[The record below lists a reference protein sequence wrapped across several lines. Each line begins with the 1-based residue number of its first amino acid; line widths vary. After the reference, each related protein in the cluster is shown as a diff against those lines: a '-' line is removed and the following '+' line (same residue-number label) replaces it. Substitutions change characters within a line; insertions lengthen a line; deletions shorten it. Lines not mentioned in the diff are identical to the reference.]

1 MADLWSCGVILY
13 VMLAGHLPF
22 CDQNNQAVY
31 KKVLSGS
38 YKIPPHV
45 SSSAKD
51 LIENLLVLN
60 PAKRLSIEQ
69 IKNHDWY
76 NMIAPKSA
84 YGIPREYFIEPNS

>member
-51 LIENLLVLN
+51 LI
-60 PAKRLSIEQ
+60 
-69 IKNHDWY
+69 
-76 NMIAPKSA
+76 
-84 YGIPREYFIEPNS
+84 